1 MNKGDMMKVLGLT
14 ATAIGLVT
22 SLVTDWVNAKILDER
37 MDQKISEAL
46 AKQKD

>member
-1 MNKGDMMKVLGLT
+1 MNKGNMIKVLGLT
-14 ATAIGLVT
+14 ATAIGMVAT
-22 SLVTDWVNAKILDER
+22 LVTDWVNAKILDER